1 MLFDR
6 SAKAKLAA
14 LDRSQAVIEFKLDGT
29 ILDANANFLATVGYD
44 LAEIRGQHHR
54 IFVDPAERE
63 SSAYREFW
71 SSLGSGAF
79 QEGEYRRVGKGGR
92 DIWLQAT
99 YNPILGATGRP
110 IRIVKF
116 ATDVTEQKLRNADF
130 EGKVAA
136 LGVSQAVIEF
146 ALDGTILDANA
157 NFLAAVGYDLAEIR
171 GQHHR
176 IFVDPADRDSP
187 AYRDF
192 WRSLG
197 SGAFQQGE
205 YRRVGK
211 GGRDIWLQATYNP
224 IRDPSG
230 RPMKIVKFASDI
242 TADKL
247 RAIDFAGKISAI
259 DKAQAVIE
267 FAPDGTILT
276 ANANFLS
283 AVGYALPEVA
293 GRHHRMFVE
302 PSEAEGAAYRTFWQR
317 LGEGAYQAGEYRRV
331 GKDGREIWLQA
342 TYNPILDPMTSK
354 PLKVVKFATD
364 ITDEIVR
371 RRQFQLLSLVA
382 DETDNSVVI
391 TDAQGHIE
399 YVNPGFE
406 RMTGYTAAEVMGHKP
421 GKLLQGPATSATTRA
436 QIAERLARH
445 EPFYDE
451 ILNYTK
457 AGQPYWI
464 SLAINPIHSRS
475 GQIERF
481 ISIQANV
488 TQTKQASVQRG
499 IQLDA
504 ISASNAIC
512 EWSLSG
518 QLLTAND
525 YLRGLGVVLEGE
537 TASAEALIAQADR
550 ERLLSGQ
557 QLRREMRWTSQDG
570 FGVWLDA
577 ILSILPDLEGRPQK
591 ILMCAVDVSL
601 RKRTMEQT
609 HAALADVLTSSG
621 RIDEI
626 TGAIAAIA
634 GQTNLLALNATIE
647 AARAGVAGRG
657 FAVVAQEVKA
667 LAGRSSAA
675 SGDIAGLVSESRTRI
690 EVLAQTL
697 RTLDTEAA

>member
-6 SAKAKLAA
+6 SAAAKLAA

-29 ILDANANFLATVGYD
+29 ILDANANFLATVGYSLD
-44 LAEIRGQHHR
+44 EVKGRHHS
-54 IFVDPAERE
+54 IFVEPAERE
-63 SSAYREFW
+63 GAPYKQFW
-71 SSLGSGAF
+71 DDLRAGKF
-79 QEGEYRRVGKGGR
+79 QQAEYRRIAKGGR
-92 DIWLQAT
+92 EIWIQAT
-99 YNPILGATGRP
+99 YNPIFGALGRP
-110 IRIVKF
+110 TRIVKF
-116 ATDVTEQKLRNADF
+116 ATDVTAQKLRSADH
-130 EGKVAA
+130 EGKVEA
-136 LGVSQAVIEF
+136 LDVSQAVIEF
-146 ALDGTILDANA
+146 DLDGTILDANA
-157 NFLAAVGYDLAEIR
+157 NFLATVGYDLAEIR

-176 IFVDPADRDSP
+176 IFVDPTERESP
-187 AYRDF
+187 AYREF

-211 GGRDIWLQATYNP
+211 GGRNIWLQATYNP

-230 RPMKIVKFASDI
+230 RLMKIVKFASDI

-283 AVGYALPEVA
+283 TVGYALPEIA

-302 PSEAEGAAYRTFWQR
+302 PSEAGGAAYRTFWQR
-317 LGEGAYQAGEYRRV
+317 LGEGAYQAGEYRRI
-331 GKDGREIWLQA
+331 GKDGREIWSQA

-406 RMTGYTAAEVMGHKP
+406 RMSGYTAAEVMGRKP
-421 GKLLQGPATSATTRA
+421 GTLLQGPATSTTTRA
-436 QIAERLARH
+436 QIRERLARH

-464 SLAINPIHSRS
+464 SLAINPIRSRS

-537 TASAEALIAQADR
+537 TASAEALITQADR
-550 ERLLSGQ
+550 ERLLSGHQ
-557 QLRREMRWTSQDG
+557 VRREMQWTSRDG

-577 ILSILPDLEGRPQK
+577 ILSILPDLEGRPAK

-647 AARAGVAGRG
+647 AARAGEAGRG

-690 EVLAQTL
+690 EVLAQSL